1 MFCPGAAGR
10 DASGSRSEPRDRVA
24 RFPRAFR
31 LTARRQFLAVYEK
44 GRRAGSTS
52 FVMFALPNT
61 TGHCRLG
68 ITVTRKVGS
77 SVQRNRIKRVLRDV
91 FRRHRAGLSPALD
104 LVLNARPGAPVVS
117 TAAIER
123 EFLDR
128 FGEIARRFRS

>member
-1 MFCPGAAGR
+1 
-10 DASGSRSEPRDRVA
+10 
-24 RFPRAFR
+24 
-31 LTARRQFLAVYEK
+31 
-44 GRRAGSTS
+44 
-52 FVMFALPNT
+52 MFALPNT

>member
-1 MFCPGAAGR
+1 MSCPGAAGR
-10 DASGSRSEPRDRVA
+10 DASASRSETQGRVE

-31 LTARRQFLAVYEK
+31 LTARREFLAVYEK

-77 SVQRNRIKRVLRDV
+77 SVARNRIKRVLRDV
-91 FRRHRAGLSPALD
+91 FRRHRAELGPPLD
-104 LVLNARPGAPVVS
+104 VVVNPRPGAPAA
-117 TAAIER
+117 TAAEVER

-128 FGEIARRFRS
+128 FRELARRFGS